1 MFLTILIVSLMVGA
15 VAGLINGLLGGG
27 VGLVLVPALVWIFS
41 LEHVPHEILMQMAVG
56 TGVTSIVISAI
67 IATFSHH
74 NHGTI
79 DWSICKKMFLP
90 IVFGVLMGSLIA
102 NHLPTRWLFGGFGL
116 LVLLLA
122 YYIFYVSDDTPPR
135 TQAIPKGL
143 FEFAGWVFGLL
154 SSILGINP
162 FSVPFLKRMGL
173 DIRVAIS
180 TSVVL
185 GLTMAASIC
194 VMYLLMGLHRA
205 DLPPYSTGYVN
216 WPALLPIAIASAIA
230 APLGSKLAH
239 RLSRQTVRRCYC
251 LLMLVVGIKMLWAA
265 FF

>member
-102 NHLPTRWLFGGFGL
+102 NHLPTLRQDYPSRLRQDKPT
-116 LVLLLA
+116 
-122 YYIFYVSDDTPPR
+122 I
-135 TQAIPKGL
+135 QA
-143 FEFAGWVFGLL
+143 
-154 SSILGINP
+154 
-162 FSVPFLKRMGL
+162 
-173 DIRVAIS
+173 
-180 TSVVL
+180 
-185 GLTMAASIC
+185 
-194 VMYLLMGLHRA
+194 
-205 DLPPYSTGYVN
+205 
-216 WPALLPIAIASAIA
+216 AIALVIS
-230 APLGSKLAH
+230 PL
-239 RLSRQTVRRCYC
+239 Y
-251 LLMLVVGIKMLWAA
+251 I
-265 FF
+265 